1 MTREARATNSLAV
14 WVPEEFNLIS
24 PNLSLKRAISQ
35 TRNAQSTCAN
45 SITAMYSRI
54 LGPL

>member
-1 MTREARATNSLAV
+1 MMKEARATNSLAV
-14 WVPEEFNLIS
+14 WVPEEFKLIS
-24 PNLSLKRAISQ
+24 PNLSLKRVISQ
-35 TRNAQSTCAN
+35 TRIAQSTCAN